1 MKDSA
6 YRPKIPEAYR
16 FEWSSAQSDAE
27 PFDHLHPVLNN
38 TKWDELR
45 RALHDL
51 PTKTRF
57 RIKTL
62 GHSYVSNWDGEW
74 FYHFHEGGYSDIE
87 WAEINLTPE
96 EQSLVIR
103 ELAVK
108 AIPYELSEYGLKV
121 FGYIDD
127 TSRLIVSKP

>member
-1 MKDSA
+1 MKDSVR
-6 YRPKIPEAYR
+6 YPKIPEAYR
-16 FEWSSAQSDAE
+16 FEWLPTQSGAE

-45 RALHDL
+45 LAMYDL
-51 PTKTRF
+51 STKTRF

-62 GHSYVSNWDGEW
+62 GNSYISDWDGEW
-74 FYHFHEGGYSDIE
+74 FYHFREGGYAHIE
-87 WAEINLTPE
+87 WAERKFTPE
-96 EQSLVIR
+96 NQPSVIR

-121 FGYIDD
+121 FGHIDD
-127 TSRLIVSKP
+127 TSRLTVSKL